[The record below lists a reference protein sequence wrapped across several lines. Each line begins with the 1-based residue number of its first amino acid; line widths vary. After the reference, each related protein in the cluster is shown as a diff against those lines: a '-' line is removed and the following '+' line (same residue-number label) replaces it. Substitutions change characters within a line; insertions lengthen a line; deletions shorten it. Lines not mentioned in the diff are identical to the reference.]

1 MISIEKLAY
10 RNSTMTAE
18 TAEHGMKWETKPVG
32 DHAELSLV
40 GHDPAYTEQFFPLFP
55 ITFTDHGMLV
65 K

>member
-1 MISIEKLAY
+1 
-10 RNSTMTAE
+10 MTAE

-55 ITFTDHGMLV
+55 ITFTDHGMSV